1 MLLFYYTVQ
10 NEDAHSTDK
19 ATMKSWIR
27 IRRKAPLKALYL
39 YKTFRQ
45 ICPKIG
51 DDVIKTSK
59 YIFYFK
65 AVHSTD
71 REPMSAVRGEQIKI
85 YIVDTWQDTLAS
97 KTKI

>member
-1 MLLFYYTVQ
+1 MKMLTAQIKPQWKVELEYG
-10 NEDAHSTDK
+10 
-19 ATMKSWIR
+19 
-27 IRRKAPLKALYL
+27 RKAPLKALYL

>member
-1 MLLFYYTVQ
+1 MKMLTAQIKPQWKVEFEYG
-10 NEDAHSTDK
+10 
-19 ATMKSWIR
+19 
-27 IRRKAPLKALYL
+27 RKAPLKALYL